1 MKEWV
6 NNGTIM
12 DGGSLRLQDGKD
24 GDMLLMDIGSGTFME
39 GLYATPAII
48 GGIKYG
54 QRKTIT

>member
-6 NNGTIM
+6 NNGTIT

-24 GDMLLMDIGSGTFME
+24 GYTLLMDFGSGTFME
-39 GLYATPAII
+39 GLYATPATI

-54 QRKTIT
+54 QRKTTT